1 MNFKTREIKAL
12 ALTQLKEMTILS
24 QEAENKETGDKNGD
38 KTTKTPTSEKDI
50 SSIRQRFTRIYAK
63 GRKKETL
70 PNN

>member
-1 MNFKTREIKAL
+1 
-12 ALTQLKEMTILS
+12 MTILS
-24 QEAENKETGDKNGD
+24 QEAETKEMGDENGD
-38 KTTKTPTSEKDI
+38 KTTKTPTSENDI

>member
-1 MNFKTREIKAL
+1 
-12 ALTQLKEMTILS
+12 MTILS
-24 QEAENKETGDKNGD
+24 QEAETKETGDENGD

-50 SSIRQRFTRIYAK
+50 SSIRQRFTQIYAK